1 MDKWQLRE
9 RRVKEKEAAHS
20 QTHGAFS
27 RLKKSKANAKTDLC
41 FFQFKGPH
49 RFATGDRQDGSAA
62 SATEYK
68 SLKGF

>member
-20 QTHGAFS
+20 QTHGALA

-49 RFATGDRQDGSAA
+49 RFCNRGSERWFGCIGDR
-62 SATEYK
+62 
-68 SLKGF
+68 